1 MVSASKW
8 FAAIV
13 FTALK
18 CFWLPGETG
27 IKKIK
32 MVKHFSHLLVAL
44 KKTFKMKG
52 FNRKRSY
59 LLLLFLL
66 VFTTMGI
73 AQEISGNYAIK
84 NLETGLL
91 LRVKDANSKNG
102 TPLVAYEPQNWKCMT
117 WDFIS
122 AGDNVYQLKNL
133 FTGKTF
139 QQKAGS
145 DGSTLEEQPLEKGKE
160 AQLYTFE
167 AVGENI
173 YRIKLK
179 GSTLYLTN
187 NKAEVNAPIV
197 LKPKTTD
204 KNQLWQIYQQ
214 SPTM

>member
-1 MVSASKW
+1 
-8 FAAIV
+8 
-13 FTALK
+13 
-18 CFWLPGETG
+18 
-27 IKKIK
+27 
-32 MVKHFSHLLVAL
+32 
-44 KKTFKMKG
+44 MKG